1 MAKIRLRDFFNYYVG
16 TDEQREAVALL
27 EAAMAPELLQDSSPW
42 VMKFREQPEPTPAAT
57 GEQLVTLE
65 QLAAIWECAPSLI
78 KPAEIDEMNA
88 CLRRFEITTRDRI
101 KHFLSQTAHE
111 SGGGKWKKE
120 LADGTAY
127 EGRSDL
133 GNTEPGD
140 GPKFK
145 GAGYIQLT
153 GRYWATRLSEA
164 VNDPK
169 CVEVGCDHIAEAWP
183 FTSAGLWWQW
193 NSMNAL
199 CDQGADCLAV
209 TKRVNGGVNGL
220 ADRQHYLEICERVL

>member
-1 MAKIRLRDFFNYYVG
+1 MAFNLQDAFDYYRKEPHQKEG
-16 TDEQREAVALL
+16 IALL
-27 EAAMAPELLQDSSPW
+27 QQTINPELLKDDAAWLQA
-42 VMKFREQPEPTPAAT
+42 FRGQLPQQQPAT

-65 QLAAIWECAPSLI
+65 QLAAIWECSPELI
-78 KPAEIDEMNA
+78 KPAEIEEMNA
-88 CLRRFEITTRDRI
+88 CLRRFDITTRDRI

-133 GNTEPGD
+133 GNTQPGD
-140 GPKFK
+140 GPRYK
-145 GAGYIQLT
+145 GAGYLQMT
-153 GRYWATRLSEA
+153 GRYNYQRFSDWIQ
-164 VNDPK
+164 DPK
-169 CVEVGCDHIAEAWP
+169 VMDGCDYVAETWP
-183 FTSAGLWWQW
+183 FTCSGYWWMD
-193 NSMNAL
+193 NNMNAL

-209 TKRVNGGVNGL
+209 TKRVNGGTNGL